1 MVPPPPPPLD
11 GTGSSGTRT
20 FGWVLVGAGVV
31 SLAGGVGFWALRGS
45 LESRLDGECGPD
57 QAHCPASAT
66 DDIAN
71 GRMYTGLGVG
81 LFALAG
87 VCVASG
93 VALVLVGGP
102 RAPASAALV
111 PAPGGA
117 GVAGV
122 F

>member
-1 MVPPPPPPLD
+1 VD
-11 GTGSSGTRT
+11 AGGASGTKT
-20 FGWVLVGAGVV
+20 FGWVLVGAGVA
-31 SLAGGVGFWALRGS
+31 SLAGGVGFWAMRGS
-45 LESRLDGECGPD
+45 AESRLDAECGPD
-57 QAHCPASAT
+57 QAHCPPSAT

-81 LFALAG
+81 LFALGG
-87 VCVASG
+87 VCVATG
-93 VALVLVGGP
+93 VGLLLLGGP

-111 PAPGGA
+111 PAPGGV